1 MPGSGP
7 LYAFEGAVPRIAAD
21 AFIAPTA
28 AVIGD
33 VEVGAGS
40 GIWFGCVLRGDTNY
54 IRVGARTNI
63 QDGSILHV
71 AAGTLPC
78 LVGDDVTVG
87 HAAIV
92 HACTL
97 HDWAFVGMGATVLDG
112 AVIERG
118 GMLAAGAL
126 LTPGKRIGPNELW
139 AGAPAKKLRDM
150 DPAERARFDQNAVHY
165 AALAA
170 RFRAGLRSVGSH
182 PVGAAQDNGV

>member
-7 LYAFEGAVPRIAAD
+7 LYAFEGAAPRIAAD

-28 AVIGD
+28 VVIGD

-40 GIWFGCVLRGDTNY
+40 GVWFGCVLRGDTNF

-126 LTPGKRIGPNELW
+126 LTPGKRIEPNELW
-139 AGAPAKKLRDM
+139 AGVPAKKLRDM
-150 DPAERARFDQNAVHY
+150 DTAERAGFDHNAVHY
-165 AALAA
+165 VELAA
-170 RFRAGLRSVGSH
+170 RFRAGLRPLGSH
-182 PVGAAQDNGV
+182 PARPAQDEGE